1 MEAYEQLLKGNSR
14 VKILMGEFGSG
25 KTELAMNYALA
36 LRANG
41 TNTAIVD
48 IDLVKPYFR
57 TRDHN
62 HVLEERGV
70 VLVAPDKRLS
80 NSDLPILPHDLSR
93 ILCDTNY
100 HVIMDV
106 GGGES
111 AIVLGQLQ
119 QQLKA
124 ASYQASMVI
133 NTCRPF
139 TRDKDGIIQTLRRIE
154 QVSRLQI
161 SGLISNTNIA
171 QETTSA
177 HVYEGLKIVEA
188 VAAELQLPIL
198 WVVVP
203 DWLAENVKVDYPMFV
218 LKRQIQYPGTV

>member
-1 MEAYEQLLKGNSR
+1 MEAYEKLLQGSSR
-14 VKILMGEFGSG
+14 VKILVGEFGSG

-41 TNTAIVD
+41 TKTAIVD

-57 TRDHN
+57 TRDHD
-62 HVLEERGV
+62 HVLEESGI
-70 VLVAPDKRLS
+70 VLVASDKRLS
-80 NSDLPILPHDLSR
+80 SADLPILPQNLSR

-100 HVIMDV
+100 QVIMDV

-119 QQLKA
+119 KQLNA
-124 ASYQASMVI
+124 VSYQASMVI

-154 QVSRLQI
+154 LASRLKI
-161 SGLISNTNIA
+161 SGLISNTNLA
-171 QETTSA
+171 QETTST
-177 HVYEGLKIVEA
+177 HVYEGLKIVES

-203 DWLAENVKVDYPMFV
+203 EWLAENVKIDYPVFV
-218 LKRQIQYPGTV
+218 LKRQIQYPGAV

>member
-1 MEAYEQLLKGNSR
+1 MEAYEKLLQGSSR

-57 TRDHN
+57 TRDHDQ
-62 HVLEERGV
+62 VLEESGI
-70 VLVAPDKRLS
+70 VLVASDKRLS
-80 NSDLPILPHDLSR
+80 SADLPILPQNLSR
-93 ILCDTNY
+93 ILCDVNY

-124 ASYQASMVI
+124 SSYQASMVI

-139 TRDKDGIIQTLRRIE
+139 TKDKDGIIQTLRRIE

-161 SGLISNTNIA
+161 SGLISNTNLA
-171 QETTSA
+171 QETTSS
-177 HVYEGLKIVEA
+177 HVYEGLKIVES

-203 DWLAENVKVDYPMFV
+203 EWLSENVEVDYPVFV
-218 LKRQIQYPGTV
+218 LKRRIQYPGAV